1 MRKIISALLAV
12 AVAVPMTVCMPVS
25 AANSAWQSDNEMI
38 TLLSELNIM
47 TGDDNGDFY
56 LDSYVTRA
64 EMAKI
69 AVASSSYKNTVAA
82 GLQFSPF
89 SDVKGSY
96 WAAPYIQAA
105 VSAGIVEGYIDGT
118 FNPGGAVTY
127 EEAITMMLKVLGYTN
142 DDFGASYPYGQVG
155 MAQNLEMTDGMN
167 AAIGEQLTRRQV
179 ALLVCNTLDTAMK
192 ESGRDLITV
201 HNCQILDDVT
211 IIASQNEDSTLSSD
225 EISTTSGKYRIDESF
240 DMSYV
245 GLTGDMVVKDGK
257 YFVAFS
263 SGDENLSEK
272 YVIYSI
278 LNNALLCYA
287 EGDNTT
293 IHQFDISS
301 STVCYQGSTATT
313 YAALSSSMEMGDVIR
328 VKYKTN
334 GEIDYIN
341 YSEGNVEGPIKVTSD
356 SWINSF
362 DTNSSTKFVREG
374 VQVDSDSI
382 QTNDIIYYSNEL
394 NMVLAYT
401 TKVTGV
407 YESATP
413 SKDVPQSVTIS
424 GVTYELE
431 GVEAFNDLSS
441 NGSFNYGDTVT
452 VLLGRDG
459 TKIAGV
465 VTASSAITSQA
476 GYVIDTGRKEFS
488 NADGTTYTSYYV
500 TIVTPDSTTYTYPTT
515 YNVSSSEGK
524 AVRVQLKDGKATVGV
539 INSSSELS
547 GYVSYE
553 NMRIG
558 SYNISKDVKILDIA
572 DTPTVSVPLYTK
584 TYMQRIDG
592 LTLTG
597 SQVAYFDTDSNGEVS
612 EIILKNVTG
621 DMYSYGLVT
630 SSKVNYSED
639 GTETS
644 STMTINDGTN
654 AYTITNSGAIAYG
667 NGVQFVVENGAVSS
681 KIKLPAYSGAV
692 SELTSAYAT
701 IGGNDYKL
709 SDKVIVFEQIDISH
723 YEKISMN
730 TAMSGDYSYTCYY
743 DKAENKGGRIRVI
756 VAKKNS

>member
-1 MRKIISALLAV
+1 MRKIISALLAA

-38 TLLSELNIM
+38 ALLSELNIM

-69 AVASSSYKNTVAA
+69 AVASSSYKNTVAS

-167 AAIGEQLTRRQV
+167 AAIGDQLTRRQV

-192 ESGRDLITV
+192 ESGQDLITV

-225 EISTTSGKYRIDESF
+225 EISTTSGKYRIDDSF

-328 VKYKTN
+328 IKYKTN

-341 YSEGNVEGPIKVTSD
+341 YSEGNIEGPIKVTSD

-465 VTASSAITSQA
+465 VTASSTITSQA

-558 SYNISKDVKILDIA
+558 SYNISKDVKILDIS

-592 LTLTG
+592 LTLTS
-597 SQVAYFDTDSNGEVS
+597 SQVVYFNTDSNGEVS

-630 SSKVNYSED
+630 SSKVTYSED
-639 GTETS
+639 NEDST
-644 STMTINDGTN
+644 STMTISDGIN
-654 AYTITNSGAIAYG
+654 SYTINNSGAIAYG

-681 KIKLPAYSGAV
+681 KVKLPSYSGAV
-692 SELTSAYAT
+692 TELTSTYAT

-723 YEKISMN
+723 YEKISLN
-730 TAMSGDYSYTCYY
+730 SAISGDYSYTCYY